1 MRSRDSGSKKL
12 LLSARANSPR
22 INITSQTPENPQT
35 PPMLCMLLRK
45 RLAGARLREIRQPE
59 LERILFLDFE
69 GKNELGDTV
78 MMTLAVEIM
87 AQYSNVIFIDGDGMI
102 IDALKRVDPT
112 MSSKRLVLPNVRYEL
127 PPKQNKLNMLEV
139 SAEEILSAIKAYP
152 KMQTCLRLFLQRF
165 KAFRLL
171 YVEKLHISQAEEM
184 MYFQRN

>member
-87 AQYSNVIFIDGDGMI
+87 AQYSNVIFIDGEGMI

-112 MSSKRLVLPNVRYEL
+112 MSSKRLVHANVRTTSTKAECCTRCCQGQ
-127 PPKQNKLNMLEV
+127 QNTDQRR
-139 SAEEILSAIKAYP
+139 P
-152 KMQTCLRLFLQRF
+152 DPLFDLII
-165 KAFRLL
+165 
-171 YVEKLHISQAEEM
+171 ISI
-184 MYFQRN
+184 R